1 MKPPSAIRMSSSV
14 MCHFGDPWLMD
25 AAAVVEKNENVA
37 ADLSGLL
44 EGKFDI
50 PEFLEEQSGYISTL
64 KTWLAY
70 IRDYDKLMF
79 GTDWPLANY
88 EDYIEITKRLIPEK
102 YWETVFYQA
111 AERIYHCN
119 F

>member
-1 MKPPSAIRMSSSV
+1 MSPPTS
-14 MCHFGDPWLMD
+14 L
-25 AAAVVEKNENVA
+25 
-37 ADLSGLL
+37 GL
-44 EGKFDI
+44 
-50 PEFLEEQSGYISTL
+50 
-64 KTWLAY
+64 
-70 IRDYDKLMF
+70 F